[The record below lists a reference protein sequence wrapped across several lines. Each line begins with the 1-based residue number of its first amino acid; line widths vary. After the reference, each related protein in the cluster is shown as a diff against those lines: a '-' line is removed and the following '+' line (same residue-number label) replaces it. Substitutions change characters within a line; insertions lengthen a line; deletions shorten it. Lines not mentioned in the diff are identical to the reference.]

1 MFVDSFFIYIWLR
14 LENKWYWL
22 HQISDTRL
30 IPDFSFSTPKA
41 TTAFVTKLA
50 IGRQVSAILPGA
62 VFWWIRKQRGYLS
75 DNVGSEVRWRTRL
88 RFYGADKKLIS
99 ERGSCSVVCLLGEN
113 RLTQKGMPRISPRKH
128 PSYLFISWST
138 SPTVGLACIHV
149 TYGPEHPESMS
160 TTPFVSYPLL
170 WTARYRWS

>member
-1 MFVDSFFIYIWLR
+1 MAAKYPPYYPELFLV
-14 LENKWYWL
+14 
-22 HQISDTRL
+22 
-30 IPDFSFSTPKA
+30 
-41 TTAFVTKLA
+41 
-50 IGRQVSAILPGA
+50 
-62 VFWWIRKQRGYLS
+62 IRKQRGYLS

-170 WTARYRWS
+170 WTARYRWDQNNIMTLVVFISILSVQLRETSIWSEKYVY

>member
-1 MFVDSFFIYIWLR
+1 MTV
-14 LENKWYWL
+14 
-22 HQISDTRL
+22 
-30 IPDFSFSTPKA
+30 
-41 TTAFVTKLA
+41 FVTKLA

-88 RFYGADKKLIS
+88 RFYGADKKLITERGTCLFSCLFIRRKSFNS
-99 ERGSCSVVCLLGEN
+99 ERN
-113 RLTQKGMPRISPRKH
+113 ATHLTSET
-128 PSYLFISWST
+128 SELFISWST

-170 WTARYRWS
+170 WTARYHRSRSRDQEIIMTLVVFISILSVQLRETSIWSEKYVY